1 MVGIINTSVTQQ
13 YSVSNPTQTQQTQN
27 SGREEFSLSEQE
39 SNTPEAQETQQIAT
53 SAQDTEETSS
63 QTEQDEQQFAA
74 ASNTDFSALSSED
87 AERGSLLDISV

>member
-27 SGREEFSLSEQE
+27 NGREEFALSEQE
-39 SNTPEAQETQQIAT
+39 SNTPESQETQQVAT
-53 SAQDTEETSS
+53 SAQDTEGSSS
-63 QTEQDEQQFAA
+63 QTQQNEQQFAT
-74 ASNTDFSALSSED
+74 SNTDFSALSSQD